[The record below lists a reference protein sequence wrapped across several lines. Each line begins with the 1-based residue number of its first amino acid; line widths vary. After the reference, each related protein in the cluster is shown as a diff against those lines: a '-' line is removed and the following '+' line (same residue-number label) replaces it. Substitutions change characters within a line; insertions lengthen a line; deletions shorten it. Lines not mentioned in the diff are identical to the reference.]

1 MGILARI
8 VEGLSEAIGDILH
21 GKEERHS
28 SSPGMTVNT
37 RLAEAEADAR
47 ARRRLEKARLTIARC
62 DQAARDSKPATPPWG
77 VANKAVND

>member
-8 VEGLSEAIGDILH
+8 VDGLSEAIGEILH
-21 GKEERHS
+21 GERERTS
-28 SSPGMTVNT
+28 SSPGMTVHT
-37 RLAEAEADAR
+37 MLADADTKARALRRLAKC
-47 ARRRLEKARLTIARC
+47 RRTIARC